1 MSNAEI
7 KRYIH
12 SKIDSIE
19 DEAILLQLEEIIQII
34 ISDSKVKY
42 DSFNEDLKSSIA
54 KGIKELNEDKSISY
68 EEVKENILK
77 DLKNR

>member
-1 MSNAEI
+1 MTTIEI
-7 KRYIH
+7 KNYIH
-12 SKIDSIE
+12 EKIDSIE

-77 DLKNR
+77 ELKNR